1 MKLNQLRQLI
11 KEELEAIQ
19 QEEYTPVDEVGKFF
33 VVKKPKGKMTK
44 EDMVYEATVFD
55 EIKMDET
62 KGVYKNKSEANRHAT
77 EVLKEYE
84 MQLNVC
90 ALFYQL
96 INLLHV
102 TPTALF
108 SQQISS
114 WQNNKFLIGLQ
125 HLIQKYYLFTIN
137 SN

>member
-11 KEELEAIQ
+11 KEELEAAIQ

-84 MQLNVC
+84 MQLKEMEDVMNEFRE
-90 ALFYQL
+90 AKKGIDDKKKAAREKIERL
-96 INLLHV
+96 
-102 TPTALF
+102 
-108 SQQISS
+108 
-114 WQNNKFLIGLQ
+114 K
-125 HLIQKYYLFTIN
+125 
-137 SN
+137 

>member
-84 MQLNVC
+84 MQLKEMEDAMNEFRE
-90 ALFYQL
+90 AKKGIDDKKKAAREKIERL
-96 INLLHV
+96 
-102 TPTALF
+102 
-108 SQQISS
+108 
-114 WQNNKFLIGLQ
+114 K
-125 HLIQKYYLFTIN
+125 
-137 SN
+137 